1 MFAVAAF
8 GKMAILK
15 FLSYNLEVSKMEI
28 NNISY
33 HNAEIS
39 FGYEDV
45 NIIKNALELYSV
57 ASKLQYN
64 EGITKI
70 ERLRRAFSNLDA
82 DMVEN
87 LKKALEV

>member
-1 MFAVAAF
+1 M
-8 GKMAILK
+8 
-15 FLSYNLEVSKMEI
+15 NI
-28 NNISY
+28 NSFNY
-33 HNAEIS
+33 REAEIS

>member
-1 MFAVAAF
+1 M
-8 GKMAILK
+8 
-15 FLSYNLEVSKMEI
+15 NI
-28 NNISY
+28 NSLNY
-33 HNAEIS
+33 HDAEIS

-64 EGITKI
+64 EGGTKI
-70 ERLRRAFSNLDA
+70 ERLRRSFSNLDA

>member
-1 MFAVAAF
+1 M
-8 GKMAILK
+8 
-15 FLSYNLEVSKMEI
+15 
-28 NNISY
+28 NISSFNY
-33 HNAEIS
+33 REAEIS

-64 EGITKI
+64 EGGTKI

>member
-1 MFAVAAF
+1 M
-8 GKMAILK
+8 
-15 FLSYNLEVSKMEI
+15 NI
-28 NNISY
+28 NSFNY
-33 HNAEIS
+33 HDVEIS

>member
-1 MFAVAAF
+1 M
-8 GKMAILK
+8 
-15 FLSYNLEVSKMEI
+15 
-28 NNISY
+28 NIHSFNY
-33 HNAEIS
+33 HDAEII

-57 ASKLQYN
+57 ANKLQYN

>member
-1 MFAVAAF
+1 M
-8 GKMAILK
+8 
-15 FLSYNLEVSKMEI
+15 NI
-28 NNISY
+28 NSFNY
-33 HNAEIS
+33 HDAEIS

-45 NIIKNALELYSV
+45 IIIKNALELYSV

>member
-1 MFAVAAF
+1 M
-8 GKMAILK
+8 
-15 FLSYNLEVSKMEI
+15 NI
-28 NNISY
+28 NSFNY
-33 HNAEIS
+33 HEAEIS

-64 EGITKI
+64 ESITKV
-70 ERLRRAFSNLDA
+70 ERLRRAFSNLNA
-82 DMVEN
+82 DMIEN

>member
-1 MFAVAAF
+1 M
-8 GKMAILK
+8 
-15 FLSYNLEVSKMEI
+15 NI
-28 NNISY
+28 NSFNY
-33 HNAEIS
+33 REAEIS

-64 EGITKI
+64 EGVTKI

>member
-1 MFAVAAF
+1 M
-8 GKMAILK
+8 
-15 FLSYNLEVSKMEI
+15 NI
-28 NNISY
+28 NSFNY

-39 FGYEDV
+39 LGYEDV

-87 LKKALEV
+87 LKKDLEV

>member
-1 MFAVAAF
+1 M
-8 GKMAILK
+8 
-15 FLSYNLEVSKMEI
+15 NI
-28 NNISY
+28 NSFNY

-70 ERLRRAFSNLDA
+70 ERLRRTFSNLDA

>member
-1 MFAVAAF
+1 M
-8 GKMAILK
+8 
-15 FLSYNLEVSKMEI
+15 NI
-28 NNISY
+28 NSLNY
-33 HNAEIS
+33 REAEIS
-39 FGYEDV
+39 FSYEDV

-64 EGITKI
+64 EGGTKI

>member
-1 MFAVAAF
+1 M
-8 GKMAILK
+8 
-15 FLSYNLEVSKMEI
+15 NI
-28 NNISY
+28 NSFNY
-33 HNAEIS
+33 HDAEIS
-39 FGYEDV
+39 LGYEDV

-64 EGITKI
+64 EGMTKV
-70 ERLRRAFSNLDA
+70 ERLRRAFSNLNA

>member
-1 MFAVAAF
+1 M
-8 GKMAILK
+8 
-15 FLSYNLEVSKMEI
+15 NI
-28 NNISY
+28 NSFNY

-39 FGYEDV
+39 FSYEDV

-87 LKKALEV
+87 LKKDLEV

>member
-1 MFAVAAF
+1 M
-8 GKMAILK
+8 
-15 FLSYNLEVSKMEI
+15 NI
-28 NNISY
+28 NSFNY
-33 HNAEIS
+33 REAEIS

-45 NIIKNALELYSV
+45 NIIKNALELYSM

>member
-1 MFAVAAF
+1 M
-8 GKMAILK
+8 
-15 FLSYNLEVSKMEI
+15 NI
-28 NNISY
+28 NSFNY

-70 ERLRRAFSNLDA
+70 ERLRMAFSNLDA

-87 LKKALEV
+87 LKKDLEV

>member
-1 MFAVAAF
+1 M
-8 GKMAILK
+8 
-15 FLSYNLEVSKMEI
+15 NI
-28 NNISY
+28 NSFNY

-87 LKKALEV
+87 LKKDLEV

>member
-1 MFAVAAF
+1 MNINSLNYHDV
-8 GKMAILK
+8 
-15 FLSYNLEVSKMEI
+15 EI
-28 NNISY
+28 G
-33 HNAEIS
+33 

>member
-1 MFAVAAF
+1 M
-8 GKMAILK
+8 
-15 FLSYNLEVSKMEI
+15 NI
-28 NNISY
+28 NSFNY
-33 HNAEIS
+33 HDAEIS

-64 EGITKI
+64 EGGTKI
-70 ERLRRAFSNLDA
+70 ERLRRKFSNLDA

>member
-1 MFAVAAF
+1 M
-8 GKMAILK
+8 
-15 FLSYNLEVSKMEI
+15 NI
-28 NNISY
+28 NSFNY
-33 HNAEIS
+33 HDAEIS
-39 FGYEDV
+39 LGYEDV

-64 EGITKI
+64 EGMTKV

>member
-1 MFAVAAF
+1 M
-8 GKMAILK
+8 
-15 FLSYNLEVSKMEI
+15 NI
-28 NNISY
+28 NSFNY

-39 FGYEDV
+39 LGYEDV

-57 ASKLQYN
+57 TSKLQYN
-64 EGITKI
+64 ECITKI

-87 LKKALEV
+87 LKKDLEV

>member
-1 MFAVAAF
+1 M
-8 GKMAILK
+8 
-15 FLSYNLEVSKMEI
+15 NI
-28 NNISY
+28 NGFNY
-33 HNAEIS
+33 REAEIS

>member
-1 MFAVAAF
+1 M
-8 GKMAILK
+8 
-15 FLSYNLEVSKMEI
+15 NI
-28 NNISY
+28 NSFNY
-33 HNAEIS
+33 REAEIIFS
-39 FGYEDV
+39 YEDV

>member
-1 MFAVAAF
+1 M
-8 GKMAILK
+8 
-15 FLSYNLEVSKMEI
+15 NI
-28 NNISY
+28 NSFNY

-82 DMVEN
+82 DMVKN

>member
-1 MFAVAAF
+1 M
-8 GKMAILK
+8 
-15 FLSYNLEVSKMEI
+15 NI
-28 NNISY
+28 NSFNY
-33 HNAEIS
+33 REAEIS

-64 EGITKI
+64 EGGIKI

>member
-1 MFAVAAF
+1 M
-8 GKMAILK
+8 
-15 FLSYNLEVSKMEI
+15 NI
-28 NNISY
+28 NSFNY
-33 HNAEIS
+33 HEAEIS

-64 EGITKI
+64 EGITKV
-70 ERLRRAFSNLDA
+70 ERLRRTFSNLNA
-82 DMVEN
+82 DMIEN

>member
-1 MFAVAAF
+1 M
-8 GKMAILK
+8 
-15 FLSYNLEVSKMEI
+15 NI
-28 NNISY
+28 NNFSY
-33 HNAEIS
+33 HDAEIS

-64 EGITKI
+64 GGITKV
-70 ERLRRAFSNLDA
+70 ERLRRAFSNLNA
-82 DMVEN
+82 DMIEN

>member
-1 MFAVAAF
+1 M
-8 GKMAILK
+8 
-15 FLSYNLEVSKMEI
+15 NI
-28 NNISY
+28 NSLNY

-64 EGITKI
+64 EGRTKI

>member
-1 MFAVAAF
+1 M
-8 GKMAILK
+8 
-15 FLSYNLEVSKMEI
+15 NI
-28 NNISY
+28 NSLNY

-39 FGYEDV
+39 LGYEDV

>member
-1 MFAVAAF
+1 MNRNSF
-8 GKMAILK
+8 
-15 FLSYNLEVSKMEI
+15 N
-28 NNISY
+28 Y

-39 FGYEDV
+39 FSYEDV

-70 ERLRRAFSNLDA
+70 ERLRRDFSNLDA

>member
-1 MFAVAAF
+1 M
-8 GKMAILK
+8 
-15 FLSYNLEVSKMEI
+15 NI
-28 NNISY
+28 NSLNY
-33 HNAEIS
+33 HNAEII

>member
-1 MFAVAAF
+1 M
-8 GKMAILK
+8 
-15 FLSYNLEVSKMEI
+15 NI
-28 NNISY
+28 NSFNY
-33 HNAEIS
+33 HEAEIS

-64 EGITKI
+64 EGGTKI
-70 ERLRRAFSNLDA
+70 ERLRKTFSNLDA

>member
-1 MFAVAAF
+1 M
-8 GKMAILK
+8 
-15 FLSYNLEVSKMEI
+15 NI
-28 NNISY
+28 NSFNY

-39 FGYEDV
+39 FSYKDV

-64 EGITKI
+64 EGGTKI

-82 DMVEN
+82 DIMVEN
-87 LKKALEV
+87 LKKDLEV

>member
-1 MFAVAAF
+1 M
-8 GKMAILK
+8 
-15 FLSYNLEVSKMEI
+15 NI
-28 NNISY
+28 NSFNY
-33 HNAEIS
+33 HDAEIS

-70 ERLRRAFSNLDA
+70 ERLRRTFSNLDA

>member
-1 MFAVAAF
+1 M
-8 GKMAILK
+8 
-15 FLSYNLEVSKMEI
+15 NI
-28 NNISY
+28 NSFNY

-64 EGITKI
+64 EGITKV
-70 ERLRRAFSNLDA
+70 ERLRRAFSNLNA
-82 DMVEN
+82 DMIEN

>member
-1 MFAVAAF
+1 M
-8 GKMAILK
+8 
-15 FLSYNLEVSKMEI
+15 NI
-28 NNISY
+28 NSFNY
-33 HNAEIS
+33 HDAEIS

-70 ERLRRAFSNLDA
+70 ERLRRTFSNLDA

-87 LKKALEV
+87 LKKDLEV